1 MSRDSG
7 ITQSLARAE
16 GHVRQARKSWDATSI
31 PACAECAEGLR
42 LAVAEMESVCAA
54 APRGSAPAGTQI
66 RLERLRADVDQ
77 LSRLVD
83 SAMAF
88 YRGLEWSVAQEQPEA
103 APSEL
108 RG

>member
-7 ITQSLARAE
+7 ITAYLARAE
-16 GHVRQARKSWDATSI
+16 GHVRQAQKSWDATSLSG
-31 PACAECAEGLR
+31 CAECAQGLR
-42 LAVAEMESVCAA
+42 LAVAEMEGACAVA
-54 APRGSAPAGTQI
+54 LQGPPPAGTET
-66 RLERLRADVDQ
+66 RLERLRSDVDQ

-88 YRGLEWSVAQEQPEA
+88 YRGMEWSVAQLPEEA
-103 APSEL
+103 AHSEM

>member
-7 ITQSLARAE
+7 ITAYLARAE
-16 GHVRQARKSWDATSI
+16 GHVRQAQKSWDATSLSG
-31 PACAECAEGLR
+31 CAECAEGLR
-42 LAVAEMESVCAA
+42 LAVAEMEGACAA
-54 APRGSAPAGTQI
+54 LQGPPPAGTGR
-66 RLERLRADVDQ
+66 RLERLRSDVDQ

-88 YRGLEWSVAQEQPEA
+88 YRGMEWSVAQGPEEA
-103 APSEL
+103 AHSEL

>member
-1 MSRDSG
+1 MTRDTG
-7 ITQSLARAE
+7 ITGYLARAE

-31 PACAECAEGLR
+31 SRCAECAEGLR
-42 LAVAEMESVCAA
+42 LAVAEMEGACAA
-54 APRGSAPAGTQI
+54 APRGPAPAGTQI
-66 RLERLRADVDQ
+66 RLERLRGDVDQ

-88 YRGLEWSVAQEQPEA
+88 YRGMEWSVAQVQEEA

>member
-1 MSRDSG
+1 MSRDTG
-7 ITQSLARAE
+7 ITGFLARAE

-31 PACAECAEGLR
+31 SGCAECAEGLR
-42 LAVAEMESVCAA
+42 LAVAEMEGACAA
-54 APRGSAPAGTQI
+54 AQQGPAPAGTQT
-66 RLERLRADVDQ
+66 RLERLGTDVDQ

-88 YRGLEWSVAQEQPEA
+88 YRGLEWSVPQEQEQA
-103 APSEL
+103 AHSEL

>member
-1 MSRDSG
+1 MTHDTG
-7 ITQSLARAE
+7 ITGFLARAE
-16 GHVRQARKSWDATSI
+16 GHVRQARKSWDATSLS
-31 PACAECAEGLR
+31 ACAGCADGLR
-42 LAVAEMESVCAA
+42 LAVAEMEGACAA
-54 APRGSAPAGTQI
+54 APQGPAPAGTQI
-66 RLERLRADVDQ
+66 RLQRLQTDVDQ

-88 YRGLEWSVAQEQPEA
+88 YRGMEWTVAQAPEEA